1 MAFEDLKA
9 EIALL
14 MEGMVNQPEDAHE
27 AHEQIRA
34 KLIEMRGL
42 GLPLPADLVE
52 LESRLD
58 ADLSTPVETTSDPS

>member
-9 EIALL
+9 EIAFL
-14 MEGMVNQPEDAHE
+14 MQEMVNQPDDARE
-27 AHEQIRA
+27 AHEHIRA
-34 KLIEMRGL
+34 RLIEMRGF

-58 ADLSTPVETTSDPS
+58 ADFSTPVEATSDPA